1 MIILV
6 IFNLMLLSLGSL
18 NQSVLALQ
26 IQSLLRICNGTSS
39 LRIYFCMNVVAI
51 MKNAE
56 LEKLFEIDEVLAETP
71 EWFKRLL
78 SSGGQARKE
87 IGREPEL
94 PDGQVNRYDRHNHE
108 EVAARLRLSGIH
120 SHLLGSR
127 KRRELLTPHL
137 MPFPFLPLL
146 LPQRC
151 GLWQFLDYLI
161 VGNYR

>member
-39 LRIYFCMNVVAI
+39 LRIYFCMNVDAI

-87 IGREPEL
+87 IGCEPEL
-94 PDGQVNRYDRHNHE
+94 PHGQVHCYDRQPRGGRG
-108 EVAARLRLSGIH
+108 EVASIRDSLAPTWLP
-120 SHLLGSR
+120 

-137 MPFPFLPLL
+137 IPFPFLPLL

-151 GLWQFLDYLI
+151 GLWQYLDYLI
-161 VGNYR
+161 VGNYG